1 MNENHY
7 VDIGVVRIQS
17 WLARTPKLRGRRGG
31 STLITQ
37 ATDPEEISG
46 VLNGIGDI
54 ASINDETGRVDGVV
68 SLKLNDPDRSDEAE
82 RAVVRHL
89 RQHMP
94 GVSVSVTKAQG
105 PNYAKARV
113 ESTEPSQEWPAPVA
127 EWPAGRRCEWCS
139 TWPAV
144 PREHRAGEQEPICA
158 ECVSRSK
165 AAGRA
170 ERREQTPYAE
180 KHLLEK
186 LDTELAVPDEFET
199 LARLGGKRE
208 THLAFVY
215 ADGNGIGRFIR
226 ETLQNSKV
234 SKQYNLKIS
243 QKIDNA
249 TWESLV
255 SSVREIQR
263 DHDGKLPIVPH
274 TVGGDDVLVSVPARR
289 AWQFVHALLDA
300 FNQQVRQQLKTS
312 TGPSLSAGV
321 VLHHYTLPLFQ
332 INELAKRALRQAKVA
347 TYGQAASLAWHD
359 TTRDGH
365 EPIDRSAVKFEDLKA
380 YWNALSQ
387 LAALPNS
394 ARKQL
399 DDVASAFGQESTE
412 LHEHA
417 RRVDSAPVV
426 RPFRQGG
433 SPIDL
438 VDALGMARWWW
449 K

>member
-17 WLARTPKLRGRRGG
+17 WLTRTPKLRGRRGG

-37 ATDPEEISG
+37 ATDPDAISRT
-46 VLNGIGDI
+46 LTGIGDV
-54 ASINDETGRVDGVV
+54 AAINDEAGRIDGVV
-68 SLKLNDPDRSDEAE
+68 SLKLNDPNRSDEAE

-89 RQHMP
+89 REHMP

-105 PNYAKARV
+105 PNYAKARA

-127 EWPAGRRCEWCS
+127 EWPAGRRCDWCS

-144 PREHRAGEQEPICA
+144 PPEHRAGEQEPICA

-170 ERREQTPYAE
+170 ERREQMPYAE

-186 LDTELAVPDEFET
+186 LETELAVPDEFET
-199 LARLGGKRE
+199 LARLDGKRE
-208 THLAFVY
+208 THLALVY

-226 ETLQNSKV
+226 ETLQSRKPR
-234 SKQYNLKIS
+234 KQYNLKLS
-243 QKIDNA
+243 QKIDDA

-255 SSVREIQR
+255 GSVREIQR
-263 DHDGKLPIVPH
+263 DDEELPIVPH

-300 FNQQVRQQLKTS
+300 FNQHVRQQLQAS
-312 TGPSLSAGV
+312 AGPSLSAGV

-347 TYGQAASLAWHD
+347 TYGQEASLAWHD

-380 YWNALSQ
+380 YWKALSE

-399 DDVASAFGQESTE
+399 DDVAGAFGEASTE

-417 RRVDSAPVV
+417 QRVDSAQVV
-426 RPFRQGG
+426 RPFRQPG